1 MSFDPSMARA
11 DPPKPP
17 SASPAAGTPAARV
30 ARWAFG
36 LLTAAAALAALH
48 FQPALMPGM
57 FLLFSLAILAAA
69 WAGGFV
75 AGLLAA
81 VSAGLGARW
90 LGLAPFSQI
99 TVAYVPDQVQLI
111 VFALLAGCLSAFGD
125 ALSSARRAAALNV
138 AETERLERA
147 RQRLQGDA
155 EAALEAARS
164 SDKHLR
170 ELIDS
175 VDAVVWEAD
184 PRSFQFSFASRSAE
198 SLLGQP
204 LENWLE
210 PGFWTSVVHPE
221 DRPKAVLARQ
231 RVVEDGRSHRS
242 EYRLVAP
249 DGRTLWVQ
257 EEVLPAG
264 EAGGPIRG
272 VLRDITARKA
282 AEEES
287 QRSAVDT
294 VAILESAPDA
304 FVAMDD
310 RGRITSWNAQAG
322 ALFGWSRQEAIGRKV
337 AELIIP
343 TALRQRHTHS
353 LERFLA
359 GGESALIGRRVEMPG
374 LRKDGSEVP
383 VELHVTAHRQGATWS
398 FTAFLR
404 DLSERRKSEEQIRH
418 QLALTSAVT
427 THLGEGLY
435 AMDPEGR
442 LTLMNPAAER
452 LLGWSESELIGKPV
466 HDVTHSKRADGK
478 PMPAEECPMIGV
490 ITSGTS
496 VQVDDD
502 VLVRKNGSSFPVSYT
517 AAPIVGEGSV
527 SGVVVTFRDETDR
540 REEERKRQE
549 LLAREQE
556 ARKEA
561 EAASRTKDEFLATL
575 SHELRTPLNAIVGWA
590 HLLRSGQLD
599 APTAARAVETID
611 RNAKAQNQLISDI
624 LDVSRIV
631 TGKLRLSM
639 EPIQPGPAVEA
650 ALDTV
655 RPAAEAKEIELVSAL
670 DPAAGPV
677 LADPNRL
684 QQVVWNLLFNAI
696 KFTPRG
702 GRVEARVSRVDSR
715 VEVAVQDTGPG
726 IPPDFLPHVFERF
739 RQGDSSSTRRH
750 GGLGLGLSIVKHLVE
765 LHGGTVEADSAGVG
779 QGATFTVKLPLLSAA
794 RPAGMSAR
802 VPAVAAGEAPAE
814 EVPALE
820 GVRVLLVDDDA
831 DGRDLISTVLGQRGA
846 RVTGTASVAEAMDA
860 LGKELPDVIL
870 SDIEMP
876 DADGHSFIRK
886 VRALPP
892 DRGGA
897 VPAAALT
904 AYARTEDRM
913 QALLS
918 GFQMHVAKP
927 VQPEELAA
935 VVASLAGRRA

>member
-1 MSFDPSMARA
+1 VARA
-11 DPPKPP
+11 DLPNSP
-17 SASPAAGTPAARV
+17 SLTAGRAAARV
-30 ARWAFG
+30 ARWGFG
-36 LLTAAAALAALH
+36 LLTAAAALGALRL
-48 FQPALMPGM
+48 QPALFPGM
-57 FLLFSLAILAAA
+57 FLLFSLAVLAAA

-90 LGLAPFSQI
+90 LGLAPFSEI
-99 TVAYVPDQVQLI
+99 SVAYVPDQVQLML
-111 VFALLAGCLSAFGD
+111 FALVAGCLSAFGE
-125 ALSSARRAAALNV
+125 ALSSARRVAALNTG
-138 AETERLERA
+138 ETERLERA
-147 RQRLQGDA
+147 RARLQADA
-155 EAALEAARS
+155 EAALESAGATE
-164 SDKHLR
+164 KHLR
-170 ELIDS
+170 EVLDS

-184 PRSFQFSFASRSAE
+184 PRSFQFSFVSRGAAT
-198 SLLGQP
+198 LLGQP
-204 LENWLE
+204 VENWQE
-210 PGFWTSVVHPE
+210 PGFWISMVHPE
-221 DRPKAVLARQ
+221 DRSNAVLARQ
-231 RVVEDGRSHRS
+231 RAAEERRPQSS
-242 EYRLVAP
+242 EYRLVVP
-249 DGRTLWVQ
+249 DGRTLWVH
-257 EEVLPAG
+257 EDVLPGG
-264 EAGGPIRG
+264 EPGGPIRG
-272 VLRDITARKA
+272 LLRDITGRKQ
-282 AEEES
+282 AEEEA
-287 QRSAVDT
+287 RHTAFDAA
-294 VAILESAPDA
+294 AILEAAPEA

-310 RGRITSWNAQAG
+310 RGRITAWNAQAEST
-322 ALFGWSRQEAIGRKV
+322 FGWSRQEAIGRKV

-359 GGESALIGRRVEMPG
+359 GGESTLIGRTVEMPG
-374 LRKDGSEVP
+374 LRKDGTEVP
-383 VELHVTAHRQGATWS
+383 IELHVTAHRQGSSWS

-404 DLSERRKSEEQIRH
+404 DQSDRRKSDEQIRH

-427 THLGEGLY
+427 AHLGEGLF
-435 AMDPEGR
+435 AMDREGR

-452 LLGWSESELIGKPV
+452 LLGWTEAELMGQPV
-466 HDVTHSKRADGK
+466 HEVMHSRRADGTAA
-478 PMPAEECPMIGV
+478 PLEECPMMAV
-490 ITSGTS
+490 VAAGTS
-496 VQVDDD
+496 AQVDDD
-502 VLVRKNGSSFPVSYT
+502 VFNRKNGITFPVSYT
-517 AAPIVGEGSV
+517 AAPIVGDAGV
-527 SGVVVTFRDETDR
+527 SGVVVTFRDETER
-540 REEERKRQE
+540 REEERKRRE

-599 APTAARAVETID
+599 AATAARAVETID

-655 RPAAEAKEIELVSAL
+655 RPAAEAKEIELVSSL

-702 GRVEARVSRVDSR
+702 GRVEARVGRADSR
-715 VEVAVQDTGPG
+715 VEIAVQDTGPG

-779 QGATFTVKLPLLSAA
+779 QGATFTVKLPLLSVA
-794 RPAGMSAR
+794 RPAGVSPR
-802 VPAVAAGEAPAE
+802 VAAVAAGEGPAD
-814 EVPALE
+814 EVPPLE

-831 DGRDLISTVLGQRGA
+831 DGRDLITTVLGQRGA

-886 VRALPP
+886 VRALPA